1 MLMCWNREYRLD
13 RDLFGGSDVLRN
25 GGSRVQVG
33 DTLLMK
39 DYARFAHFG
48 FSLLTGFINK
58 FVAAKRKKPTELS
71 SEGFL

>member
-1 MLMCWNREYRLD
+1 M
-13 RDLFGGSDVLRN
+13 FSAN

-33 DTLLMK
+33 GALLMK
-39 DYARFAHFG
+39 AYSRFAHFG
-48 FSLLTGFINK
+48 FFLLTGFTNK